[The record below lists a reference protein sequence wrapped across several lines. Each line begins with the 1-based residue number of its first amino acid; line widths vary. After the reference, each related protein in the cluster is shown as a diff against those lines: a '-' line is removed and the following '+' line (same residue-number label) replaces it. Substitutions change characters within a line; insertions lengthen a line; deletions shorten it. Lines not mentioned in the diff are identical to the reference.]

1 MNAMTALYVGAAG
14 TLIFL
19 TLIILTFTNKRF
31 GTWISFWKYP
41 AFYLPFIVCGWML
54 VTHLYIPL
62 KGVGCSFAV
71 NKDII
76 QPENVSANKKSGV
89 LMFYLDGFED
99 CTVAIEMNN
108 GKKYTAKSLN
118 NIFAIIL
125 PSDSGRVKE
134 ILVGAK
140 KDTIPSGIN
149 FLIRPGKL
157 TYLGSFIGPK
167 GFALFIPALATKS
180 ADYTYK
186 TPGIAQLELL
196 KKWAINNRL
205 TVIDPI
211 REHLKELQ
219 RNHDSASQMVG
230 MQFGYLPFNSTS
242 LNGKTSTM
250 TPDEVKK
257 EYQDYQFMIGK

>member
-14 TLIFL
+14 TILFL

-41 AFYLPFIVCGWML
+41 ALFLPLIISGWIL
-54 VTHLYIPL
+54 ITHLYIPF
-62 KGVGCSFAV
+62 KGDGCSFAE

-76 QPENVSANKKSGV
+76 QPENFSANKKSGI

-99 CTVAIEMNN
+99 CQVSIEMNN
-108 GKKYTAKSLN
+108 GKKYTAQSLN

-125 PSDSGRVKE
+125 PADRGRVKD
-134 ILVGAK
+134 ILVGAS
-140 KDTIPSGIN
+140 KDTIPSGMKFSIS
-149 FLIRPGKL
+149 PGKL
-157 TYLGSFIGPK
+157 TYLGSIIGPK

-186 TPGIAQLELL
+186 TPDEAQRELL
-196 KKWAINNRL
+196 KKWAKEDRFML
-205 TVIDPI
+205 TTPI
-211 REHLKELQ
+211 RESLKQLIKNNE
-219 RNHDSASQMVG
+219 SASLMVG
-230 MQFGYLPFNSTS
+230 MTFGYMPFNSTS
-242 LNGKTSTM
+242 LNGKTRTM